1 MNHILNERISQNQ
14 FTVILEMLHTLLKK
28 GVITRAEA
36 DKTAQRCVLKKL
48 SIIYLW
54 DIGCSFELSR

>member
-1 MNHILNERISQNQ
+1 MNSVLGENINQNQ

-28 GVITRAEA
+28 GAITRAEA
-36 DKTAQRCVLKKL
+36 DKTAERIAFQNEL

-54 DIGCSFELSR
+54 

>member
-36 DKTAQRCVLKKL
+36 DKTAQRIAIQNEL

-54 DIGCSFELSR
+54 

>member
-36 DKTAQRCVLKKL
+36 DKTAQRIAFQNEL

-54 DIGCSFELSR
+54 